1 MRFTVTSFMVDS
13 FAERCAQSMAAQS
26 MAVNPRLGLVKT
38 RRPAQV
44 VVSDPRSGRRVDV
57 TRLPPPPPLLPWVER
72 FWGTRWDLR
81 GQAPHH
87 ARMLSDPTV
96 HVVVERGRSRV
107 VGVHRERFARVLEG
121 EGRILGTQLWP
132 GAVTGLSV
140 CPASAWTDRVVPLAE
155 VVAIDVVALEDAALA
170 HADDAEAF
178 AVIAATL
185 RPLLRPLDDGARL
198 ARAAVEHVTATPGVV
213 RAAQLEAHLDLDPRA
228 LQRLF
233 ARCIGVTPKWVIR
246 RVRLQEAA
254 ARLAADAPPSLAE
267 LAATLGY
274 VDQAHFA
281 RDFKAVVGLTPG
293 AFVRQSRPA

>member
-1 MRFTVTSFMVDS
+1 METR
-13 FAERCAQSMAAQS
+13 R
-26 MAVNPRLGLVKT
+26 PGGLVET

-57 TRLPPPPPLLPWVER
+57 TRLAPPPTLAPWIER

-87 ARMLSDPTV
+87 ASMLSDPTV

-132 GAVTGLSV
+132 GAVTGLAV
-140 CPASAWTDRVVPLAE
+140 QPASAWTDRVVPLAE
-155 VVAIDVVALEDAALA
+155 VLALDVVALEDAALSCPED
-170 HADDAEAF
+170 ADAF

-185 RPLLRPLDDGARL
+185 APLLRPLDEGARL
-198 ARAAVEHVTATPGVV
+198 ARAGVAHVAATPGVIRV
-213 RAAQLEAHLDLDPRA
+213 AQLEAHLGLEPRA

-233 ARCIGVTPKWVIR
+233 ARYVGVTPKWVIR

-254 ARLAADAPPSLAE
+254 ARLAQGPALPLAE
-267 LAATLGY
+267 LAAALGY
-274 VDQAHFA
+274 TDQAHFA
-281 RDFKAVVGLTPG
+281 REFKAVVGLTPG